1 MAVFATVQGLQ
12 KKNDERQQK
21 IDECKERWHKTKGK
35 HVYTVG
41 TVFTLIFFI
50 VRFKNLNA
58 FSDDLWDLWD
68 EKTWCETKDT
78 RDLSEC
84 FLGAYN
90 VSKKNLLMQHE
101 CAQACGKLPAQG
113 QTTADYCRCL
123 ELVPHRGPK
132 IGL

>member
-1 MAVFATVQGLQ
+1 MYGKFLLVLVAVFATVQGLQ

-90 VSKKNLLMQHE
+90 VSKTKSLN
-101 CAQACGKLPAQG
+101 A
-113 QTTADYCRCL
+113 T
-123 ELVPHRGPK
+123 
-132 IGL
+132 